1 MNPVLAR
8 QTLTQFDETRRS
20 PSRER
25 IKPGRVIAAAFL
37 VSSISACSSLKQITG
52 EAAPIQTPE
61 PVQTSE
67 PKPPS
72 TNDPLSA
79 PDPADTKD
87 PDSSQQAAQNPT
99 QEPPEPPEL
108 TADCECPKTELPGI
122 IIGEVEY
129 ALVGGRGLLKKARID
144 TGATTSSIGIASLT
158 PFERDGDKW
167 LRFTVND
174 RLEGGFQTFER
185 PLIRRVDIKRHD
197 AEANRRP
204 VVTLKITIG
213 DLARDVEVTL
223 ANRDA
228 FDFPL
233 LIGRNFLEGRVLVDV
248 SQRYIATVA
257 PES

>member
-1 MNPVLAR
+1 MNAALAR
-8 QTLTQFDETRRS
+8 QTLSRYDETHHPR
-20 PSRER
+20 SRER
-25 IKPGRVIAAAFL
+25 IKPVRVIAAALL
-37 VSSISACSSLKQITG
+37 VSSISACSSLKQTTG

-61 PVQTSE
+61 PAQKSEAKPTSAKDPLSGPGPIGTKDPVTSQQPVQNPT
-67 PKPPS
+67 PKPPE
-72 TNDPLSA
+72 L
-79 PDPADTKD
+79 
-87 PDSSQQAAQNPT
+87 AA
-99 QEPPEPPEL
+99 
-108 TADCECPKTELPGI
+108 ACECPKTALPGI

-129 ALVGGRGLLKKARID
+129 ALVGSKGLLKKARID

-185 PLIRRVDIKRHD
+185 PLIRLVDIKRHD

-204 VVTLKITIG
+204 VVNLKITIG
-213 DLARDVEVTL
+213 NLARDVEVTL

-228 FDFPL
+228 FEFPL
-233 LIGRNFLEGRVLVDV
+233 LIGRNFLEGKVLVDV

>member
-8 QTLTQFDETRRS
+8 QTLTQYDETRYA

-25 IKPGRVIAAAFL
+25 IKPGRVIAAAL
-37 VSSISACSSLKQITG
+37 LISSISACSSLKQITG

-67 PKPPS
+67 PAPPS
-72 TNDPLSA
+72 TEDPLSA
-79 PDPADTKD
+79 PDPVDTKD
-87 PDSSQQAAQNPT
+87 PDSSQQAVQYPT
-99 QEPPEPPEL
+99 QQPPGL
-108 TADCECPKTELPGI
+108 AADCECPETELPGI

-129 ALVGGRGLLKKARID
+129 ALVGSRGLLKKARID

-158 PFERDGDKW
+158 RFERDGDKW

-185 PLIRRVDIKRHD
+185 PLIRLVDIKRHD